1 MSELA
6 QLIGKSKKFKIG
18 TIELNIK
25 PRTLEDIDLV
35 IDIANEEKRGAAMKE
50 LIKRTVKDAVPE
62 ATDEEISGIGMM
74 HFKALSE
81 AILDVNGLSKDE

>member
-18 TIELNIK
+18 TIELEIK
-25 PRTLEDIDLV
+25 PRTLEDIELIV
-35 IDIANEEKRGAAMKE
+35 DIANEEKRGAAMKE
-50 LIKRTVKDAVPE
+50 LMKRTLKDAVPE
-62 ATDEEISGIGMM
+62 ATDEEISNIGIM

-81 AILDVNGLSKDE
+81 AILDVNGLSEK